1 MAVKIVSPGVVNR
14 ENDQSLITEG
24 PIIAGAALIGP
35 AVKGPVNEPTIITSY
50 SDYKSKFGTTF
61 SSGSGT
67 FTYFTS
73 IAAHNY
79 FNQGG
84 DTLLVS
90 RVVTGSFTKARS
102 TQIKTAAIGATGIGE
117 TGSILQGR
125 NALLGSITQ
134 QPSGAVA
141 ATYHVTGSGTNAV
154 VSSSNFTQRVSM
166 SVTIIGTPA
175 SPTVT
180 QITFLTGSTAVSPGD
195 TIRIPSQSLG
205 TAGGTVIGAG
215 GDFAG
220 DLRITIKADDLI
232 TTQSFELSTISKG
245 LDQNS
250 DTATGSGAGFAPE
263 IASLEQNAFG
273 VLPTGSSDNL
283 RWEISSVDNSTG
295 NFNLLIRRGDDS
307 TDDKVILEQFLN
319 VNLDPFSPRYI
330 ERVIGNTT
338 FTVRSGSGA
347 GNEYLQITGSYKNNS
362 RYVFVSAVNK
372 PTPNYLDAGGVVG
385 GNLAAGDYSASLP
398 RVGSGSF
405 LEAAGTLFAAAY
417 DGGAKYY
424 ENISLATNIQGLK
437 AQDYTSSLNI
447 LNNTDQYN
455 YNVLAFPGVTIA
467 QGGDSTARV
476 INNALDQAEERGNT
490 IVLVDP
496 ENYGQT
502 NSSTVAGRTDAYD
515 NSYAAAYW
523 PHCQVIDPDTGT
535 RVFVPASTMVLGAY
549 AKNDKIGEPW
559 FAPAGVNRGGLD
571 NVLRTE
577 KTLTKANRDTLY
589 EGKVNPIATFP
600 NVGVCVFGQK
610 TLQKQA
616 SALDRVNVR
625 RLLINLKNV
634 IGGIANDLVFENNT
648 TATRNSFVS
657 QANAYLET
665 VQQKQGLFAFKV
677 VMDDTNNT
685 PDVIDRN
692 QMVGQLFIQPA
703 KTAEFIILDFN
714 ILPTGA
720 EFPS

>member
-14 ENDQSLITEG
+14 ENDQSQIVEG
-24 PIIAGAALIGP
+24 PIIAGGALIGP
-35 AVKGPVNEPTIITSY
+35 TVKGPVNEPTIVTSY
-50 SDYKSKFGTTF
+50 SDYKSKFGSTF
-61 SSGSGT
+61 TSGSR
-67 FTYFTS
+67 TYTYLTS

-79 FNQGG
+79 FDQGG

-90 RVVTGSFTKARS
+90 RVVTGSFTKATS
-102 TQIKTAAIGATGIGE
+102 TQIKTAAIGAIGE
-117 TGSILQGR
+117 TGSLLEGR
-125 NALLGSITQ
+125 NALLASITQ

-141 ATYHVTGSGTNAV
+141 ASYVITGSGTNAP
-154 VSSSNFTQRVSM
+154 VSSSNFAQRVSM
-166 SVTIIGTPA
+166 SLTIIGSAA
-175 SPTVT
+175 SPTVS
-180 QITFLTGSTAVSPGD
+180 QITFETGSTNVSPGD
-195 TIRIPSQSLG
+195 TIRVPSQSLG
-205 TAGGTVIGAG
+205 TAGGTVIGED
-215 GDFAG
+215 GDFVG
-220 DLRITIKADDLI
+220 DLIITVGADDLI
-232 TTQSFELSTISKG
+232 TTQSFELSTIPKG
-245 LDQNS
+245 INQNS
-250 DTATGSGAGFAPE
+250 DTGVKFAASGSAA
-263 IASLEQNAFG
+263 ASLVQNAFG
-273 VLPTGSSDNL
+273 VLPSGSTDNI
-283 RWEISSVDNSTG
+283 RWEIGNVDNSTG
-295 NFNLLIRRGDDS
+295 NFSLLIRRGDDS
-307 TDDKVILEQFLN
+307 TDNKVILEQYLN

-330 ERVIGNTT
+330 EKVIGNTT
-338 FTVRSGSGA
+338 LTVRSGSGA

-362 RYVFVSAVNK
+362 RYVFVSAVNR
-372 PTPNYLDAGGVVG
+372 PTPNYLDAAGIVGGVT
-385 GNLAAGDYSASLP
+385 AGAYSASLP

-405 LEAAGTLFAAAY
+405 IGATGTNFEGISYAG
-417 DGGAKYY
+417 GPKYY
-424 ENISLATNIQGLK
+424 SDISLATNIQGLK

-455 YNVLAFPGVTIA
+455 YNVLAFPGLTIA

-476 INNALDQAEERGNT
+476 INTALDQAEERGNT

-515 NSYAAAYW
+515 NSFAAAYW
-523 PHCQVIDPDTGT
+523 PHCQVVDPDTGQ

-549 AKNDKIGEPW
+549 AKNDKLGEPW

-571 NVLRTE
+571 NVIRTE
-577 KTLTKANRDTLY
+577 KTLTKTNRDTLY
-589 EGKVNPIATFP
+589 EGRVNPIATFP
-600 NVGVCVFGQK
+600 NVGVVVFGQK

-634 IGGIANDLVFENNT
+634 IGNIANDLVFEQNT

-677 VMDDTNNT
+677 VMDDSNNT

-703 KTAEFIILDFN
+703 KSAEFIILDFN

>member
-14 ENDQSLITEG
+14 ENDQSQITEG
-24 PIIAGAALIGP
+24 PIVVGGALIGP
-35 AVKGPVNEPTIITSY
+35 AVKGPVNEPTVVTSY
-50 SDYKSKFGTTF
+50 SDYKSKFGSTF
-61 SSGSGT
+61 TSGSKT
-67 FTYFTS
+67 YTYFTS
-73 IAAHNY
+73 IAAYNY
-79 FNQGG
+79 FDQGG
-84 DTLLVS
+84 ETLLVS
-90 RVVTGSFTKARS
+90 RVVTGSFTKSTS
-102 TQIKTAAIGATGIGE
+102 TQIKTAAIGAVGE
-117 TGSILQGR
+117 TGSLLEGR
-125 NALLGSITQ
+125 NALLASITQ

-141 ATYHVTGSGTNAV
+141 ASYVVTGSGGNAI
-154 VSSSNFTQRVSM
+154 VSSSNFTQRASM
-166 SVTIIGTPA
+166 SLTIVGSAA
-175 SPTVT
+175 SPTVS
-180 QITFLTGSTAVSPGD
+180 QITFETGSTQVSPGD
-195 TIRIPSQSLG
+195 TIRVPSQSLG

-220 DLRITIKADDLI
+220 DLIITVKAGDLI
-232 TTQSFELSTISKG
+232 TTQSFELSTIPKG
-245 LDQNS
+245 INQNS
-250 DTATGSGAGFAPE
+250 DTGVKFGVSGSSA
-263 IASLEQNAFG
+263 ASLVQNAFG
-273 VLPTGSSDNL
+273 VLPSGSTDNI
-283 RWEISSVDNSTG
+283 RWEISSVNNSSG
-295 NFNLLIRRGDDS
+295 DFNLLIRRGDDA
-307 TDDKVILEQFLN
+307 TDNKVILEQFLN

-330 ERVIGNTT
+330 EKVIGNTT
-338 FTVRSGSGA
+338 RTVRSGSGA

-362 RYVFVSAVNK
+362 KYIFVSAVNRL
-372 PTPNYLDAGGVVG
+372 TPNYLDAAGIVGGVT
-385 GNLAAGDYSASLP
+385 AGAYSASLP

-405 LEAAGTLFAAAY
+405 IGATGTNFEGISY
-417 DGGAKYY
+417 SPGAQYY
-424 ENISLATNIQGLK
+424 SDISASGNIQGLK

-455 YNVLAFPGVTIA
+455 YNVLAFPGLTIA

-476 INNALDQAEERGNT
+476 INTALDQAEERGNT

-496 ENYGQT
+496 ENYGQV
-502 NSSTVAGRTDAYD
+502 NSTTVAGRTDTYD

-523 PHCQVIDPDTGT
+523 PHCQVIDPDTGQ
-535 RVFVPASTMVLGAY
+535 RVFVPASTIVLGAY
-549 AKNDKIGEPW
+549 AKNDKLGEPW

-571 NVLRTE
+571 NVIRTE

-589 EGKVNPIATFP
+589 EGRVNPIATFP
-600 NVGVCVFGQK
+600 NVGVTVFGQK

-625 RLLINLKNV
+625 RLLINLKDV
-634 IGGIANDLVFENNT
+634 IGGIANNLVFEQNT
-648 TATRNSFVS
+648 TSTRNSFVA

-677 VMDDTNNT
+677 VMDDSNNT
-685 PDVIDRN
+685 PDVVDRN